1 MSALDRLGV
10 TPAGDATWRAQA
22 PEALHGAYGG
32 AFGGLLAAMSVAVAR
47 ETVPGRRPFAL
58 DCQFLRGLGGNDA
71 VIASEVVRSGRSL
84 SAVAV
89 TIAEEGR
96 IATRATVLLAD
107 LAALDDWEVG
117 DAGQSPSG
125 TTGAKP
131 WRHPP
136 GRRVGIIDT
145 LAPRSNREPG
155 GGVAATIQ
163 IPWPEPETDAGAEA
177 ACLAADIATGP
188 PVEAA
193 FDGEWRPHPNP
204 DLSLR
209 FLPRPMSSTE
219 ITGVGRL
226 EGVVGGVA
234 MMTLQVWSAGSLAAV
249 GASTALV
256 APAPGGA

>member
-1 MSALDRLGV
+1 MSALQHLGV
-10 TPAGDATWRAQA
+10 TPAGDGTWRARA

-32 AFGGLLAAMSVAVAR
+32 AFGGLLAAMAVAVAR
-47 ETVPGRRPFAL
+47 DTAPGRLPFAL
-58 DCQFLRGLGGNDA
+58 DCQFLRGLRGDDA
-71 VIASEVVRSGRSL
+71 SIATEVVRSGRSL
-84 SAVAV
+84 SAVGV
-89 TIAEEGR
+89 TIAEGGEV
-96 IATRATVLLAD
+96 ATRATVLLAD
-107 LAALDDWEVG
+107 LAALDDWAVP
-117 DAGQSPSG
+117 DAGEPPSG
-125 TTGAKP
+125 TAGAKP

-163 IPWPEPETDAGAEA
+163 VPWPEPDTGAGAEA

-193 FDGEWRPHPNP
+193 FDGPWRPHPNP

-209 FLPRPMSSTE
+209 FLPRPIGAAE

-226 EGVVGGVA
+226 EGVAAGVA
-234 MMTLQVWSAGSLAAV
+234 VMTLDVWSAGSRTAV
-249 GASTALV
+249 GTSTALV
-256 APAPGGA
+256 SPAPGGA